1 MLQILDVKYRKEPV
15 KHTKMQYLE
24 EKNNVVKRKAQK
36 AYDYYICDYCGSE
49 IRLDTKQTERS
60 GGIAVLPNSLTKCG
74 ELKVAL
80 CNKCVKNAVKQ
91 LEKYKGD

>member
-1 MLQILDVKYRKEPV
+1 MLQVIEIKYRKEPE
-15 KHTKMQYLE
+15 KYAKMQHLE
-24 EKNNVVKRKAQK
+24 EKNNIVKRKAK
-36 AYDYYICDYCGSE
+36 KLYDYYICDYCGSE

-80 CNKCVKNAVKQ
+80 CNKCVKCVLKQ
-91 LEKYKGD
+91 LEK